1 MEPLDVVKHVGLG
14 DIQRRVLMA
23 VDAFALE
30 HPEEAFAGRVVAAMA
45 DGTHRT
51 QQRVLLQEPLV
62 VAALELT
69 AAVRMQNGGALALP
83 LPDRHLDSPDHH
95 LPILPVMHRP
105 ADDELAEQVEHDAQV
120 QLAFVGLEFGDVG
133 HPLGIR
139 LQSREVALEVVGDVG
154 CGLTRPTTHPAPL
167 LPRPALKPVLRHQP
181 RNPVQAGDLPFGH
194 QILLHARCADRL
206 PAVLMQFT
214 DTAEQSRV
222 IHVAG
227 AWQALLP
234 RVIAAGRHPQAPTHQ
249 TNRKVTAA
257 TPDRLILQDD
267 SLAKNVAASRKK
279 SRSFFTRASSR
290 LSLASSSS
298 RAVPVPTNAG
308 A

>member
-1 MEPLDVVKHVGLG
+1 MEPLDVVKHVGFG
-14 DIQRRVLMA
+14 GIQRRVLMP
-23 VDAFALE
+23 VDPFALE
-30 HPEEAFAGRVVAAMA
+30 HAEEAFAGCVIATVTDSA
-45 DGTHRT
+45 HRT

-69 AAVRMQNGGALALP
+69 AAVRMQNDGALAMP

-120 QLAFVGLEFGDVG
+120 QLAFVGFEFGDVG

-139 LQSREVALEVVGDVG
+139 LQSREVALEVVDDVG
-154 CGLTRPTTHPAPL
+154 CRLTRPTTHPAPL

-181 RNPVQAGDLPFGH
+181 RNPVQAGGLPFGH

-214 DTAEQSRV
+214 DTAEQPIIVHGTSAR
-222 IHVAG
+222 
-227 AWQALLP
+227 QPLLP
-234 RVIAAGRHPQAPTHQ
+234 RVVATGRHPQAPTHQ
-249 TNRKVTAA
+249 TNRKVIAA
-257 TPDRLILQDD
+257 TPDRLKLQDD

-298 RAVPVPTNAG
+298 RAVPVPVNAG